1 MIKRS
6 LYTIVACGMATG
18 LIGLCLVAGPVLDD
32 ALGRYPGS
40 VLIANVNV
48 DFHTLST
55 GIVQRQATYQ
65 TADKLAV
72 VRQWYAARL
81 QISPAS
87 DQNNVASDGSVW
99 LAHSDQVIRVQY
111 TVSVLLVPVPAGTK
125 VVVTENLSLEQ

>member
-6 LYTIVACGMATG
+6 LYAIVVCGVVAC
-18 LIGLCLVAGPVLDD
+18 LIGLCLAASQGLDD

-40 VLIANVNV
+40 MLIATENV
-48 DFHTLST
+48 DFHTLT
-55 GIVQRQATYQ
+55 KGTLQRQATYQ
-65 TADKLAV
+65 TRDKLAF

-99 LAHSDQVIRVQY
+99 LTHMDQFIHIQY
-111 TVSVLLVPVPAGTK
+111 TVSVLLYPVPAGTR
-125 VVVTENLSLEQ
+125 VVVSESLSLEP